1 MLGLS
6 GKARRKRY
14 GPGVALVVYNP
25 FYIFQL
31 LRARGDSGCV
41 NDVCA
46 CTDVF
51 FVSEVVVSSVFYILI
66 YV

>member
-1 MLGLS
+1 MD
-6 GKARRKRY
+6 
-14 GPGVALVVYNP
+14 PEWQLVVYNR

-31 LRARGDSGCV
+31 LRARGESWCV

>member
-6 GKARRKRY
+6 GKAEES
-14 GPGVALVVYNP
+14 GMDPEWQLVVYNP

-31 LRARGDSGCV
+31 LRAQGDSWCV

>member
-1 MLGLS
+1 MD
-6 GKARRKRY
+6 
-14 GPGVALVVYNP
+14 PEWQLVVYDP

-31 LRARGDSGCV
+31 LRARGDSWCV
-41 NDVCA
+41 NNVCA
-46 CTDVF
+46 CTDVFF